1 MRIEKEKMLLPC
13 ELTDDQKIK
22 YGVDMATEW
31 DRVSEAEGKKQ
42 AFNSAIK
49 AEIEEHESRAKAIG
63 IKLTSGKEY
72 RDIECVIKRNWEEKA
87 RVWIRTDTLEAVK
100 QDIIPEFELQEEL
113 ALNDKKN
120 QKEQADAVEAAEE
133 SKAFA
138 DPEAANDF
146 EKAKAKKKGKK

>member
-1 MRIEKEKMLLPC
+1 
-13 ELTDDQKIK
+13 
-22 YGVDMATEW
+22 MATESQ
-31 DRVSEAEGKKQ
+31 RVLEAEGKKQ

-49 AEIEEHESRAKAIG
+49 AEIEEHEARANALAL
-63 IKLTSGKEY
+63 KLTSGKEY
-72 RDIECVIKRNWEEKA
+72 RDIECVIERNWKEKT
-87 RVWIRTDTLEAVK
+87 RIWRRTDTIEIVK